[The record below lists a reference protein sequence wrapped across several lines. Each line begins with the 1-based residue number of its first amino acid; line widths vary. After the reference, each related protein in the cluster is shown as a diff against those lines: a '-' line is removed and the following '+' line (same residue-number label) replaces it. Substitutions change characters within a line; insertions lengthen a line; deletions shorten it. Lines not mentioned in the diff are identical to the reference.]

1 MKSCFEL
8 SEVKDENN
16 IVSAKSKVSNK
27 ERNDSKVLV
36 DKGFLCELQGFLQGL
51 NAISPSSVYEHYI
64 KNIEGYYE

>member
-1 MKSCFEL
+1 M
-8 SEVKDENN
+8 
-16 IVSAKSKVSNK
+16 VSNK
-27 ERNDSKVLV
+27 EHNDSKVLV